1 MSVDLKYLPD
11 LTERKMGHL
20 SSVKLSLLQKTHEP
34 VSLQA
39 PAEFCLKLHPK
50 CLLNFTLRKKFS
62 ACAEI
67 QGRHY
72 MQKPLL
78 TFQKKN
84 PPLLLRNLK
93 Y

>member
-1 MSVDLKYLPD
+1 MPVHLKYLPD
-11 LTERKMGHL
+11 LTEWKMDHL

-50 CLLNFTLRKKFS
+50 RILNFTLRKKCS

-67 QGRHY
+67 QGRPS
-72 MQKPLL
+72 MQKPPL
-78 TFQKKN
+78 TFQKTSTSAA
-84 PPLLLRNLK
+84 P
-93 Y
+93 